1 MRLRQLLQAIGY
13 GGEPTDCE
21 VASVTCDSR
30 RVEPGSVFV
39 CIKGLKFDGHD
50 HAQKAVEAGACAVVA
65 EHPLTLNGCEN
76 VIVTKD
82 TREAYALL
90 SAAICGFPAKGLK
103 LIGVTGTNGKTTI
116 TNLIK
121 HILESAGKRVGLI
134 GTIHNQIGDM
144 LIPAKHTTPDPG
156 ELHVLFKR
164 MAAAGCEYVVME
176 ASSHAMDQKRLFG
189 CEFEAAVFTNL
200 TQDHLDYHGT
210 MENYFEAKAKLF
222 AQAKNLVINYDD
234 PYGQRLIERYQGK
247 KNMITYAVEDDR
259 ADYVAK
265 NIKFALSSNKF
276 ALVGS
281 GVIARVN
288 FCMPGRFS
296 VENALAAAC
305 ACMALGLSFEEAVE
319 GLNTCTGVRGR
330 TEVLD
335 TGDAGFTVICD
346 YAHSPDGLEKVMGAL
361 KELHPKRLV
370 ALFGCA
376 GNRDRTK
383 RPKMTAAVAKY
394 ADFAIFTSDNPRD
407 EDPMQI
413 IEDGLPG
420 FEEYKI
426 PYKVIVDRYQAIQWA
441 LDHAQPGDLLVL
453 AGKGHED
460 YQVLD
465 FGTIGFDEH
474 EIVKDLLQKKKN
486 KAKS

>member
-1 MRLRQLLQAIGY
+1 MKLSQLLQAIGSQQ
-13 GGEPTDCE
+13 TCADCE
-21 VASVTCDSR
+21 INQVTCDSR
-30 RVEPGSVFV
+30 RVEKDSLFV

-50 HAQKAVEAGACAVVA
+50 HAQKAIEGGAAAIVCQ
-65 EHPLTLNGCEN
+65 HPLDLGEFPNQFVVE
-76 VIVTKD
+76 D

-90 SAAICGFPAKGLK
+90 SAAICGNPAKSLK
-103 LIGVTGTNGKTTI
+103 LVGVTGTNGKTTI

-121 HILESAGKRVGLI
+121 HILESAGKKVGLI
-134 GTIHNQIGDM
+134 GTIHNEIGDM
-144 LIPAKHTTPDPG
+144 RIPAKHTTPDPG
-156 ELHVLFKR
+156 ELHVLLKR
-164 MAAAGCEYVVME
+164 MLSAGCEYVVME

-222 AQAKNLVINYDD
+222 EQAKNLVINYDD
-234 PYGQRLIERYQGK
+234 PYGRRLIERYQGK
-247 KNMITYAVEDDR
+247 KSMVTYAVDDDR
-259 ADYVAK
+259 ADFVAK
-265 NIKFALSSNKF
+265 NIKFELSSNKF
-276 ALVGS
+276 ALVGN

-305 ACMALGLSFEEAVE
+305 ACMALGLSFEEAVN

-335 TGDAGFTVICD
+335 TGDNDFTIICD
-346 YAHSPDGLEKVMGAL
+346 YAHSPDGLEKVMAAL
-361 KELHPKRLV
+361 KQLHPKRLV

-441 LDHAQPGDLLVL
+441 LEHAQPGDLLVL

-474 EIVKDLLQKKKN
+474 EIVKDLLARKQKEK
-486 KAKS
+486 